1 LDNSSLTK
9 IVFGER
15 IGKQGNIRLGCS
27 AVLFN
32 LVKDQVL
39 LTRRTDNGMW
49 CLPGGSVDPGE
60 TVAEVCEREVFEE
73 TGLRVRVVRLT
84 GVYSDPNQLV
94 IYPDN
99 NRVHIITI
107 NFEVKLVGEE
117 MGLSNETTDIR
128 YIPIA
133 EALEMDLFHS
143 HVLRIR
149 DALSS
154 QEAAFI
160 R

>member
-1 LDNSSLTK
+1 MDMTK
-9 IVFGER
+9 IIHGER
-15 IGKQGNIRLGCS
+15 VGKLGKIHLSCS

-32 LVKDQVL
+32 SEKNQVL

-49 CLPGGSVDPGE
+49 CLPGGMIDPGE
-60 TVAEVCEREVFEE
+60 TVAEGCAREILEE
-73 TGLRVRVVRLT
+73 TGLKVRITRFT
-84 GVYSDPNQLV
+84 GIYSDPNQLV

-99 NRVHIITI
+99 NQAHIIAL
-107 NFEVKLVGEE
+107 NFEVDLLGGE
-117 MGLSNETTDIR
+117 MRLSNETDDIR
-128 YIPIA
+128 FFPVA

-149 DALSS
+149 DALTM
-154 QEAAFI
+154 QDAAFI

>member
-1 LDNSSLTK
+1 MTK
-9 IVFGER
+9 IIHGDRV
-15 IGKQGNIRLGCS
+15 GKQGKIRLGCS

-32 LVKDQVL
+32 SDKNQVL

-49 CLPGGSVDPGE
+49 CLPGGMIDPGE
-60 TVAEVCEREVFEE
+60 TVAEGCAREVLEE
-73 TGLRVRVVRLT
+73 TGLQVRVTRLT
-84 GVYSDPNQLV
+84 GIYSDPNQLF

-99 NRVHIITI
+99 NQAQIIVL
-107 NFEVKLVGEE
+107 NFEVALVGGE

-128 YIPIA
+128 FFPTIV
-133 EALEMDLFHS
+133 ALEMNLFHS
-143 HVLRIR
+143 HVMHIR
-149 DALSS
+149 DALTM

>member
-1 LDNSSLTK
+1 MTK
-9 IVFGER
+9 IVHGER
-15 IGKQGNIRLGCS
+15 VGKQGEIRLGCS
-27 AVLFN
+27 AVLLN
-32 LVKDQVL
+32 SERNQVL

-49 CLPGGSVDPGE
+49 CLPGGMIEPGE
-60 TVAEVCEREVFEE
+60 TVAEGCEREILEE
-73 TGLRVRVVRLT
+73 TGLKVRINRFT
-84 GVYSDPNQLV
+84 GIYSDPNELV

-99 NRVHIITI
+99 NRAHIIAL
-107 NFEVKLVGEE
+107 NFEVELVGGV
-117 MGLSNETTDIR
+117 MRLSNETEAIR
-128 YIPIA
+128 FFPIT

-149 DALSS
+149 DALAM

>member
-1 LDNSSLTK
+1 MDMTK
-9 IVFGER
+9 IIHGER
-15 IGKQGNIRLGCS
+15 VGKLGKIHLGCS

-32 LVKDQVL
+32 SEKNQVL

-49 CLPGGSVDPGE
+49 CLPGGMIDPGE
-60 TVAEVCEREVFEE
+60 TVAEGCAREILEE
-73 TGLRVRVVRLT
+73 TGLKVRITRFT
-84 GVYSDPNQLV
+84 GIYSDPNQLV

-99 NRVHIITI
+99 TQAHIIAL
-107 NFEVKLVGEE
+107 NFEVDLLGGE
-117 MGLSNETTDIR
+117 MRLSNETDDIR
-128 YIPIA
+128 FFLVA

-149 DALSS
+149 DALTM
-154 QEAAFI
+154 QDAAFI